1 MVPFSSRCRGQGFW
15 MAWAIS
21 QRARSSASLCEERV
35 LRVDAMLRGRVLAP
49 PLLLL
54 ELAALVESGLCV
66 RDIRT
71 GMMEVEPL
79 SKLTKRCRNGY
90 DGNHD

>member
-1 MVPFSSRCRGQGFW
+1 